1 MILNLKRYLKKYL
14 MDRKLL
20 ELENKLD
27 ILKNN
32 YPNVVNLW
40 KKYINVKKKSLLDGI
55 QECETAIK
63 LIEKSDTDLSNK
75 TILLLYMLNNSI

>member
-1 MILNLKRYLKKYL
+1 
-14 MDRKLL
+14 
-20 ELENKLD
+20 
-27 ILKNN
+27 
-32 YPNVVNLW
+32 
-40 KKYINVKKKSLLDGI
+40 KKKSLLDGI